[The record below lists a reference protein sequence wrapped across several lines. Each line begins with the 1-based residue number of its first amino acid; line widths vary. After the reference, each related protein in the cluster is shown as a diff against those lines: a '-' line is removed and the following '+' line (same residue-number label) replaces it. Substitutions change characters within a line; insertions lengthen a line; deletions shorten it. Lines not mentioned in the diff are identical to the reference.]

1 MKVHPQ
7 LAGFILFCIER
18 RGREWPALYDE
29 MCSVARR
36 HLYQGLQYDELRELG
51 LSLGLNDLGQTTS
64 IVDEV
69 IDQFC
74 NESTNDELKL

>member
-36 HLYQGLQYDELRELG
+36 HLYQGLQYDELRGLG
-51 LSLGLNDLGQTTS
+51 LSLGLNDLGQTAS
-64 IVDEV
+64 IVDRV

-74 NESTNDELKL
+74 NGTTNDEPKI